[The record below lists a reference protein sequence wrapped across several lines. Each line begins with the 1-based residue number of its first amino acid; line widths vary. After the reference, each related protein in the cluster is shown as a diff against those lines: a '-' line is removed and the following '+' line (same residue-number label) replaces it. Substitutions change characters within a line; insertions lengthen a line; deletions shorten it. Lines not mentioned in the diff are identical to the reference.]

1 MARWLPKIFVLFTME
16 QRTISFAC
24 DLAQIAG
31 IVPGR
36 HVSMTSAWP
45 VTELN
50 TSAAKV

>member
-36 HVSMTSAWP
+36 HVVDDFSMAR
-45 VTELN
+45 N
-50 TSAAKV
+50 